1 MSFYVFLREDLKA
14 FLNPSLLLF
23 MIEDAELLQDNATL
37 TVGIL
42 IFLTTAPLSG
52 DVVRQIIERRII
64 LWIVYATLTIFMA
77 STAYLF
83 FSSSLEE
90 TLLIAKALTFI
101 GIVGIMLAIA
111 TIVWGLPR
119 VQRQQ
124 RS

>member
-1 MSFYVFLREDLKA
+1 
-14 FLNPSLLLF
+14 
-23 MIEDAELLQDNATL
+23 MIEDADLLQANATL

-42 IFLTTAPLSG
+42 IFLTIAPLSG